1 MRWSSVTFPGNVE
14 NPVDKVDNLRNE
26 QPLALHG
33 NVLGIFAKQPLAGR
47 VKTRLVPPLTLA
59 EARDLYRVA
68 LTESVAAFAVAP
80 ATPVLCCA
88 GRRRWFRRVFPA
100 IPLLPQGRGDLGM
113 RLTRV
118 TAALFA
124 AGAATVA
131 VAGSD
136 SPDLPPAMIG
146 EAFAALN
153 GADVAAI
160 ASADGGYALLA
171 LRRPAPE
178 LFTAIPWS
186 SAEVL
191 ALTRARAAALGLRF
205 TTVGCWDD
213 LDDFAAL
220 QRLLA
225 RSPHC
230 ATARHIRAQLSDRVC
245 AGCG

>member
-1 MRWSSVTFPGNVE
+1 MRWSSATSPGSVE
-14 NPVDKVDNLRNE
+14 NPVDKVDNLRTN
-26 QPLALHG
+26 QHLVLHG
-33 NVLGIFAKQPLAGR
+33 AVLGVFAKEPLAGK
-47 VKTRLVPPLTLA
+47 VKTRLVPPLTPE

-68 LTESVAAFAVAP
+68 LTESVETFAAVP
-80 ATPVLCCA
+80 ASLVLCCA
-88 GRRRWFRRVFPA
+88 GRRRWFRRAFPSLS
-100 IPLLPQGRGDLGM
+100 LLPQGRGDLGM

-118 TAALFA
+118 TAKLFA
-124 AGAATVA
+124 AGAASVA

-136 SPDLPPAMIG
+136 SPDLPPALIG
-146 EAFAALN
+146 EAFAALH

-191 ALTRARAAALGLRF
+191 AVTRARAVALGLRF

-213 LDDFAAL
+213 LDDLAAL

-225 RSPHC
+225 RSPDC
-230 ATARHIRAQLSDRVC
+230 ATARHIRTQLSARVYT
-245 AGCG
+245 GCG